1 MDILFWVFFL
11 ITVIV
16 AFSILLKT
24 NTKINK
30 LVAKKE
36 FFPEDPQLKYFKN
49 KNDWFFTTF
58 KYYLLLSNYCY

>member
-1 MDILFWVFFL
+1 MDILFWVFFS

-16 AFSILLKT
+16 AFYTVIKT
-24 NTKINK
+24 NNKINK

-49 KNDWFFTTF
+49 KN
-58 KYYLLLSNYCY
+58 N